1 MTQDAKKAVALFKR
15 KYKLTDINE
24 KTLCHTIEQQG
35 YTVIYFN
42 KIINDENVTQVIENL
57 NLDDFIQCHKGFTYF
72 NDKYRLVFI
81 NEDLTEEERLMVL
94 AHEAGHIF
102 CEHTAGKSI
111 IGQDVKQEH
120 EANEFSHY
128 LLHPSKSEKAKMWV
142 KKHKKLVILV
152 CVCVLVAVIGVTVFS
167 IVSKENSY
175 YGEYY
180 VTSTGSKYHEK
191 DCIFVK
197 DKTNVRLLTKEEFE
211 NGDYEPCETCLP

>member
-1 MTQDAKKAVALFKR
+1 
-15 KYKLTDINE
+15 
-24 KTLCHTIEQQG
+24 
-35 YTVIYFN
+35 
-42 KIINDENVTQVIENL
+42 
-57 NLDDFIQCHKGFTYF
+57 
-72 NDKYRLVFI
+72 
-81 NEDLTEEERLMVL
+81 
-94 AHEAGHIF
+94 
-102 CEHTAGKSI
+102 
-111 IGQDVKQEH
+111 
-120 EANEFSHY
+120 
-128 LLHPSKSEKAKMWV
+128 MWV